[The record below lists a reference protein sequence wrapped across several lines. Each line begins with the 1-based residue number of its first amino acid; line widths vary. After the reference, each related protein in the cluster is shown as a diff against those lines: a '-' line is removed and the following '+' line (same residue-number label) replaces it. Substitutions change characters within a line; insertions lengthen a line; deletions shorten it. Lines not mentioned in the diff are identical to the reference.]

1 MTWTRTRILCLVT
14 FIVFLAAV
22 GGYHFWTTTPTY
34 SLRQAGLA
42 WKNQDWE
49 EFKKYVDVESVL
61 KNGLDAIVEDQ
72 LSQAPIPEGA
82 QATARNLVQ
91 LFKPQLLSILE
102 KQVQD
107 ALLEKPDRQTAKDL
121 TTPDIT
127 PSLKTTARNWQ
138 LEQINVGK
146 ASDDE
151 VLVSITLRSPNP
163 NEPSIHQIHLRM
175 ADRGDHWQV
184 TEIVN
189 MPELLTKFQNH
200 L

>member
-1 MTWTRTRILCLVT
+1 MTWTRTRILYLVT
-14 FIVFLAAV
+14 FIVFLTAV

-49 EFKKYVDVESVL
+49 EFKKYVKVESVL
-61 KNGLDAIVEDQ
+61 ENGLDAIVEDQ
-72 LSQAPIPEGA
+72 LSRAPIPEGA

-107 ALLEKPDRQTAKDL
+107 ALLEKPDRQPAKDP
-121 TTPDIT
+121 TAPDIV
-127 PSLKTTARNWQ
+127 PSLKTTARDWQ
-138 LEQINVGK
+138 LDQISVGK
-146 ASDDE
+146 ALNEE
-151 VLVSITLRSPNP
+151 VVVMITLRPPNP
-163 NEPSIHQIHLRM
+163 DELAVHQIQLRM

-184 TEIVN
+184 IEIMN
-189 MPELLTKFQNH
+189 LPEVLKKLQKH